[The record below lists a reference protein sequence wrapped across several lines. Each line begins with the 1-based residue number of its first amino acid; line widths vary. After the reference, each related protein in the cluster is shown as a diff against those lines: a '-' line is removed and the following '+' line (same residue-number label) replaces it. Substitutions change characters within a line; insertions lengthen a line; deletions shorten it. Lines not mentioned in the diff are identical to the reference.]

1 MEARRPRLSLDEL
14 HLLLW
19 LLGGVVMLLSIATV
33 FYLDVDS
40 EVMAALA
47 MAGVLVALVRPAWPG
62 RVPVLVHRLAF
73 PAILAFFAADLWH
86 SGQLLPA
93 IVRLD
98 LLLLLYRGVSHRA
111 RRDDLQII
119 VLGLFLIVVAG
130 VLTVSLLFAAQI
142 LVFTACALLFLMVIT
157 IAASSEGG
165 AAPKLAARG
174 VVPGW
179 AANAGWMR
187 LFGRLREISDWRLVV
202 SAILLFLGVVAVSGL
217 LFLAI
222 PRFQLENSLFLER
235 FVPRRAMTGFS
246 DSIKFGD
253 ITDIL
258 QDDAVA
264 LDVDLSDP
272 SQAPADPYWRMVV
285 LDDYRNG
292 GFKLSGRLR
301 QAFAQERTSANIIS
315 GLRTPRGSPT
325 WTFYLESGVSRYLPI
340 LGNFQILRFR
350 DAQNYRYSSDL
361 ALVALRDEP
370 ATMTAYRVEGMAPD
384 SAQLP
389 DRVFA
394 GRWKNRDLPRGIDL
408 QLELGGLSPRDRAAL
423 VKLAAGIG
431 PAGADAGDFAQR
443 ACAWLRRLHGYT
455 LSPRIP
461 PGQGDPLVRWMSSRE
476 AGHCELFAGALVLVA
491 RSAGIPARVVTGF
504 KGGTWNAYS
513 GNYTIR
519 NSDAHAWAEVWDAK
533 RGAWLREDPLAA
545 AAADRSGEW
554 GAAALAGLMDRSW
567 SARLNSL
574 RVFWYRRIV
583 NFDQQ
588 SQADTLKAVKNAS
601 DSSGKWLRS
610 AITAAA
616 LRIKYW
622 FLGPWDIARLLRV
635 AALFAAVAT
644 AAWGFMTG
652 RWRLSA
658 FGRGR
663 RVDPVRR
670 EAGRWLVR
678 LEGPPALVADLQR
691 LRFGPSPSWP
701 RPSEVFRRARRE
713 APNWRRRA
721 SAPSRSIS

>member
-1 MEARRPRLSLDEL
+1 
-14 HLLLW
+14 
-19 LLGGVVMLLSIATV
+19 MLLSIATV

-40 EVMAALA
+40 EAMAAVA
-47 MAGVLVALVRPAWPG
+47 MAGVLVALVKPAWPG
-62 RVPVLVHRLAF
+62 RVPLLAHRLAF
-73 PAILAFFAADLWH
+73 PAILAFFAADLWRT
-86 SGQLLPA
+86 GQLLPSV
-93 IVRLD
+93 VRLD

-142 LVFTACALLFLMVIT
+142 LVFTSCALAFLMVVT
-157 IAASSEGG
+157 IAASTEGG

-174 VVPGW
+174 VVPAWAAHAGW
-179 AANAGWMR
+179 AR
-187 LFGRLREISDWRLVV
+187 LFARMREISDWRLVA
-202 SAILLFLGVVAVSGL
+202 SAAALFLGVVAVSGL

-258 QDDAVA
+258 EDDAVA

-272 SQAPADPYWRMVV
+272 SQAPANPYWRMVV

-292 GFKLSGRLR
+292 GFKLSAKMR
-301 QAFAQERTSANIIS
+301 QAFLQERTSANIVT

-325 WTFYLESGVSRYLPI
+325 WTFYLESGVSRYLPV
-340 LGNFQILRFR
+340 LGNFQALRFR

-370 ATMTAYRVEGMAPD
+370 ATMTAYRVEGMAAD
-384 SAQLP
+384 SAELP

-394 GRWKNRDLPRGIDL
+394 GRWKNRDAPRGIDL
-408 QLELGGLSPRDRAAL
+408 QLGLGGLSPGDRAAL
-423 VKLAAGIG
+423 LQLGAALG
-431 PAGADAGDFAQR
+431 PVGPDAGAYAQR
-443 ACAWLRRLHGYT
+443 ASAWLRKLHGYT

-461 PGQGDPLVRWMSSRE
+461 PGPGDPLVRWMASRE

-519 NSDAHAWAEVWDAK
+519 NSDAHAWAEVWDPRK
-533 RGAWLREDPLAA
+533 GAWLREDPLSV
-545 AAADRSGEW
+545 AAADRSGET

-588 SQADTLKAVKNAS
+588 SQADTLRAVRNAT
-601 DSSGKWLRS
+601 DSSGKWLR
-610 AITAAA
+610 TLAAA
-616 LRIKYW
+616 VAAGARLW
-622 FLGPWDIARLLRV
+622 LLGPWDFARILRM
-635 AALFAAVAT
+635 AAISAAVA
-644 AAWGFMTG
+644 AAGWGFIAG
-652 RWRLSA
+652 RWRLA
-658 FGRGR
+658 GLGRGR
-663 RVDPVRR
+663 RMDPVRR

-678 LEGPPALVADLQR
+678 LDGPPALVAELQR
-691 LRFGPSPSWP
+691 LRFGPAPTWP
-701 RPSEVFRRARRE
+701 RPSEVFRRARR
-713 APNWRRRA
+713 APSSWKRRGA
-721 SAPSRSIS
+721 APSRRTS